1 MTGGL
6 TETPAGCSVLPYM
19 ASIIAKKKAN
29 KLYYYVVD
37 SARVDGQP
45 RIVHQTYLG
54 TAEKLAALVK
64 DRTAP
69 VPVTATVRDVG
80 VPGALW
86 RAAVASGVFDVLT
99 SVWPPPRSGPSIA
112 HYLLLAAIH
121 RVCEP
126 GPKTDVAAWYDRT
139 ILPALWSLPAARFT
153 SQAFWDAFDQ
163 IAVPDGEGRG
173 PDDLQEAQRRL
184 LAAWQARHLVGP
196 RVLAYDTTN
205 FATYI
210 ASTNT
215 RTQLAQRGH
224 NKQGRHNLRQ
234 VGLTYL
240 LDGERGLSLC
250 HHVYPGNVADAA
262 ELPAVLPRVTGLL
275 DAAAIPRES
284 VTLVFDKG
292 TAALSNTVA
301 LREAGVGWVS
311 ALPWNQAPA
320 ELRTRPTETL
330 PPCSTDYPGVRAVGQ
345 RAVVHGDEY
354 LCVLQYS
361 TAFASE
367 QLHSLTTSLT
377 KVVQHLRRLARDLRQ
392 PGCRLTEVQVRARI
406 TRWLTPAFL
415 ADIVRW
421 EWRVEAGKD
430 RLQFDVDHRG
440 LQQIIA
446 ERLGRT
452 VLITNR
458 HDWSA
463 EQVVAAYGGQQHVE
477 QVFRGLKD
485 GDWLGWGPMHHW
497 TDSKIRVH
505 AFYCLLGISLLKSLQ
520 RDAQGAWP
528 GLSVEQLLE
537 ELRGIQQVVLLYPP
551 QGTKGPCRAA
561 TVLTKQSLTQQL
573 LTTTLG
579 LDQLSITPRG

>member
-1 MTGGL
+1 MSSLIT
-6 TETPAGCSVLPYM
+6 
-19 ASIIAKKKAN
+19 KKKAN

-37 SARVDGQP
+37 SARVNGQP

-69 VPVTATVRDVG
+69 VPVSATVRDVG

-86 RAAVASGVFDVLT
+86 RAAVETGVFDVLQA
-99 SVWPPPRSGPSIA
+99 VWPAPRSGPSIA

-126 GPKTDVAAWYDRT
+126 GPKTEIAAWYDRT
-139 ILPALWSLPAARFT
+139 ILPTLWGLPAARFT
-153 SQAFWDAFDQ
+153 SQAFWDAFDR
-163 IAVPDGEGRG
+163 IAVPDEAGHG
-173 PDDLQEAQRRL
+173 PDDLADAQRRL

-215 RTQLAQRGH
+215 RTRLAQRGH

-240 LDGERGLSLC
+240 LDGTRGLSLC
-250 HHVYPGNVADAA
+250 HHVYPGNVTDAA
-262 ELPAVLPRVTGLL
+262 ELPAVLPRVTALL
-275 DAAAIPRES
+275 DAVTIPRES

-292 TAALSNTVA
+292 TAALSNTLA

-311 ALPWNQAPA
+311 ALPWNQAPVD
-320 ELRTRPTETL
+320 LRARAIDTL
-330 PPCSTDYPGVRAVGQ
+330 PLCSPDQPGVRAASQ

-361 TAFASE
+361 ATFASE

-377 KVVQHLRRLARDLRQ
+377 TVLQRLRRLARDLQ
-392 PGCRLTEVQVRARI
+392 TPGCRLTEPVVRARI
-406 TRWLTPAFL
+406 TRWLAPAFL

-421 EWRVEAGKD
+421 EWRGAAGQD
-430 RLQFDVDHRG
+430 RIQFDVDQRG
-440 LQQIIA
+440 LQQILA

-458 HDWSA
+458 LEWSA

-505 AFYCLLGISLLKSLQ
+505 AFYCLLGISLLKTLQ
-520 RDAQGAWP
+520 RDARGAWP

-551 QGTKGPCRAA
+551 QGEKGPCRTA

-579 LDQLSITPRG
+579 LDRLGITPR